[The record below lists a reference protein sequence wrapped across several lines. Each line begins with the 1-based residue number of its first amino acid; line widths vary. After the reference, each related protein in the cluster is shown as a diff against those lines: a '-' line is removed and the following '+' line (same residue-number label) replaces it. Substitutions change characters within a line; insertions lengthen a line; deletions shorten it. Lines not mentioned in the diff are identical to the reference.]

1 MADITFQFIE
11 GDIPSFEFQ
20 ALPLVPKFQFE
31 LSTRGSTGAQGP
43 QGEQGTAGTNGTN
56 GTDGLNGAR
65 FVGFFSDDVDMAG
78 GSWTNLPLYGSDGA
92 PPRSA
97 IVGLTVLV
105 VEGDDFGVWTVT
117 ASGPSTPSTDIALN
131 QLLSASAQ
139 GLIAAPF
146 TMDGTT
152 VAGVVV
158 AAISSLAASDISY
171 TGTGL
176 TAGFGT
182 VLAALN
188 GFEGFTDNERHVR
201 GYFAASVDPALFT
214 GPVADIDQPITDDG
228 QQVVKGDLVATLGDV
243 DVNGDNWIAIVDNA
257 TGCWGF
263 VPSSGPSTPVGASAW
278 DNAISTNYLKGGSKI
293 VCKSG
298 RLGVFLGERTNGT
311 FTGSRGGPDIFS
323 DPYNGGEWV
332 FIIGGSGSG
341 DVVGPGSATNNAIA
355 LFDTITGKLLKD
367 SAKTISIDGTLASNS
382 DALIPTEKA
391 VKTYADL
398 MIPKSTGTTKGD
410 LLIYTTSG
418 VVARK
423 AVGADGTVPLANS
436 NETTGIGWYAPGST
450 HSFQTGTYTPNAP
463 FVATTFA
470 MAADRLYACKPF
482 LVRKRRT
489 FDRIGM
495 MHVSGVAATG
505 QIRIDICGITEVDG
519 LVGTQLFGEY
529 LLDITATGAGVSSSV
544 VKNSGAISLT
554 LDPGIYFPRCVAQF
568 TVTAP
573 TVNGR
578 ANDYPPIYPD
588 AFTSGAG
595 NTMPI
600 QASVTGAIPTTWT
613 PSSAVN
619 TSPVVYLRAS

>member
-341 DVVGPGSATNNAIA
+341 DVVGPGAATNNAIV
-355 LFDTITGKLLKD
+355 LFDTTTGKLIKD

-410 LLIYTTSG
+410 LLIYTASG
-418 VVARK
+418 AVTRKGVAAEGK
-423 AVGADGTVPLANS
+423 TLVGNS
-436 NETTGIGWYAPGST
+436 NETTGWGYAGMSAPIIFESAAMSALAPYIAT
-450 HSFQTGTYTPNAP
+450 NAALTSGRIIYYRFRVP
-463 FVATTFA
+463 
-470 MAADRLYACKPF
+470 
-482 LVRKRRT
+482 RRIT
-489 FDRIGM
+489 FDRFYIN
-495 MHVSGVAATG
+495 HVSGVSTTGSIYLGIYACTAVGGGPGTLIHDLTSGGAINPTTAAAIKSVSGTWALDPDDYWYAVLSVFTG
-505 QIRIDICGITEVDG
+505 TAPTVAFATV
-519 LVGTQLFGEY
+519 VGSYIFP
-529 LLDITATGAGVSSSV
+529 DATGAGNLTPFQNGLSALPSPTAAGYSV
-544 VKNSGAISLT
+544 GVNSVPVMLA
-554 LDPGIYFPRCVAQF
+554 R
-568 TVTAP
+568 
-573 TVNGR
+573 
-578 ANDYPPIYPD
+578 
-588 AFTSGAG
+588 
-595 NTMPI
+595 
-600 QASVTGAIPTTWT
+600 
-613 PSSAVN
+613 PS
-619 TSPVVYLRAS
+619 